1 MDEHN
6 RKPLFTIISTVIM
19 DWDNATSC
27 PYCQF
32 RPQKPDSSQG
42 RASLNRHLKTQAD
55 KDPSERGLHPGKDDP
70 RHEQFLKDR
79 KCFSAPKSEQE
90 KEDRRAV
97 SKHNSY
103 LKSKWEK
110 AERVVPIDSRIQK
123 AVELLR

>member
-1 MDEHN
+1 MDRHIGN
-6 RKPLFTIISTVIM
+6 HLFTIISTIIM
-19 DWDNATSC
+19 DWDTATSC

-32 RPQKPDSSQG
+32 ILKNPDSSQG
-42 RASLNRHLKTQAD
+42 RASLNRHLKTQAN
-55 KDPSERGLHPGKDDP
+55 KEPRERGLHPGKDDP
-70 RHEQFLKDR
+70 RHKQFLKDR
-79 KCFSAPKSEQE
+79 KCFSAPKSAQE

-123 AVELLR
+123 ALELLR